1 MDGDGSLSAQNLPG
15 STARPNKVTTR
26 SFLQTIWLVRTPI
39 LSLATLYGL
48 GALAE
53 GRYNSVLVGLF
64 NLEGDSAGML
74 LVATIA
80 FLTAATCLT
89 TINMVLHLGTA
100 RFNVPGLAGPSPG
113 VQLAIFLIAN
123 VPPIL
128 FFGNVCRLTPGS
140 HIQHYAIGVAG
151 FGLAAVLV
159 FLAKLIQMKWT
170 DPSRTKHPPP
180 YLVFPASVIPPMDA
194 LLLGFYN
201 TPIHKSRT
209 VSRAKKWLNDHLQW
223 LFGIIAASGEGY
235 FIPTAPGLVL
245 ESAQTFTIAL
255 TALSFSLYFVLGL
268 FGPRGYWPSLF
279 YVLLA
284 QLVFTWILG
293 GLCFFLDRFR
303 FPVLV
308 AAFLLTLLTSNAP
321 EADHYFKA
329 NRLDGQPAW
338 ASPRQVID
346 VYKGGKA
353 PILVAAAGG
362 GIQAAAWTTT
372 VLAGLHEQCP
382 ECDIPNRLM
391 LFSGVSGGSVGAMD
405 IGATWPNLQKAR
417 TLARKPSLDAIAW
430 GWVNPDIWRALSPW
444 FRPALVDRGRSLEE
458 SWENRAGEP
467 LRKASLSAWGADVLG
482 KKRPVFLFNA
492 TRVESGAPVIF
503 STTQFPSGQSKLLS
517 RPHQAISFHD
527 LYKGLDLAVTTA
539 VRMSATFPYVSPAAR
554 PYTSDPQLDPADQMT
569 MARGAF
575 HLVDGG
581 YYDNYGIYTLLTW
594 LESALTPDPAVH
606 HLVILRLMAFP
617 PEPDKL
623 PSLRGWG
630 YQMQAP
636 FDAFLATRSTAQ
648 LAESDAVL
656 RRFTAHWQ
664 NLQPEPVDILSAV
677 LEYPSMDTNICE
689 HPALSWKLTSA
700 QQQCLDDAWK
710 HVQSGPNVQILLQY
724 LRTH

>member
-1 MDGDGSLSAQNLPG
+1 MLC
-15 STARPNKVTTR
+15 
-26 SFLQTIWLVRTPI
+26 
-39 LSLATLYGL
+39 GL
-48 GALAE
+48 GTLAE
-53 GRYNSVLVGLF
+53 GRYRSVLVGLF
-64 NLEGDSAGML
+64 DLDGDPAGML

-89 TINMVLHLGTA
+89 AVNMVLHLGTE
-100 RFNVPGLAGPSPG
+100 RFNVPGLAGPSPR
-113 VQLAIFLIAN
+113 VQLVIFLIAN

-128 FFGNVCRLTPGS
+128 FFGSVCRLTPGS
-140 HIQHYAIGVAG
+140 KVQHYAIGVAG
-151 FGLAAVLV
+151 FCLSAVMV

-180 YLVFPASVIPPMDA
+180 YLVFPASLIQPLNN
-194 LLLGFYN
+194 LLMGFYH
-201 TPIHKSRT
+201 TPIHHSRK
-209 VSRAKKWLNDHLQW
+209 VSHVKQWLNDHLQW
-223 LFGIIAASGEGY
+223 LFGILAASGDGY
-235 FIPTAPGLVL
+235 FIPAAPGLVL

-255 TALSFSLYFVLGL
+255 TALSFTLYFVLGL

-279 YVLLA
+279 YILLA
-284 QLVFTWILG
+284 HLVFTWILG

-303 FPVLV
+303 FPVLI

-329 NRLDGQPAW
+329 NRLDAQPAW
-338 ASPRQVID
+338 ASPRQVLD
-346 VYKGGKA
+346 VYNTGKA

-372 VLAGLHEQCP
+372 VLAGLQEQCP
-382 ECDIPNRLM
+382 ECDVPNRLM

-405 IGATWPNLQKAR
+405 IGAAWPNLEKAR

-430 GWVNPDIWRALSPW
+430 GWVNPDIWRAVSPW

-467 LRKASLSAWGADVLG
+467 LRNASLSAWGADVLE

-517 RPHQAISFHD
+517 RPHQAVSFHD
-527 LYKGLDLAVTTA
+527 LYKQLDLPVTTA

-554 PYTSDPQLDPADQMT
+554 PYTSDPQLDPASQMT
-569 MARGAF
+569 MARGTF

-581 YYDNYGIYTLLTW
+581 YYDNYGVYTLLAW
-594 LESALTPDPAVH
+594 LESALSPEPAVH
-606 HLVILRLMAFP
+606 HLVILRVMAFP
-617 PEPDKL
+617 PDPDKM
-623 PSLRGWG
+623 PPLRGWG
-630 YQMQAP
+630 YQSQAP
-636 FDAFLATRSTAQ
+636 LDAFLATRSTAQ

-656 RRFTAHWQ
+656 RRFVSHWQ
-664 NLQPEPVDILSAV
+664 NLQPEPVDVLSAV
-677 LEYPSMDTNICE
+677 LEYPPMETNVCE
-689 HPALSWKLTSA
+689 DPALSWKLTSA
-700 QQQCLDDAWK
+700 QQKCLDNAWDRLK
-710 HVQSGPNVQILLQY
+710 SRTDVQALLQY
-724 LRTH
+724 LRSH